1 MVISSSHS
9 IARPKRMVCNSV
21 SAIQI
26 ALAPCLKLF
35 MRGAAWRQAFVPS
48 CKASRA
54 DQVGHNHARLVYIRD
69 FVCMCPD
76 EGAYLVN
83 EKLLDGIFQ
92 ISHSI
97 IQPERFFKNPKA
109 WGPGPL
115 KFLFLNAS
123 KIKLQEAEGPS
134 NSSGILSYVLHASAQ
149 FGAGLNEVT
158 RWSWQIWQEAC
169 EKMIF

>member
-1 MVISSSHS
+1 MA
-9 IARPKRMVCNSV
+9 ARVLALAGGSARRQLLLFDAGSCLKTALHQDVLLINMRRHTNLRQNGYIIFAFNSTAKRMVCNSV

-109 WGPGPL
+109 
-115 KFLFLNAS
+115 
-123 KIKLQEAEGPS
+123 
-134 NSSGILSYVLHASAQ
+134 
-149 FGAGLNEVT
+149 
-158 RWSWQIWQEAC
+158 
-169 EKMIF
+169 